1 MLTREKLLTAED
13 LARMPDSQSGE
24 QYELAGG
31 ELIVMPP
38 PGAFHGRFASRLDS
52 RLRPFVE
59 ARALGEVF
67 VETGYLLR
75 RDPDTVRAPDVS
87 FVAAARIP
95 TGGLPEEGFFPGAP
109 DLAVEIVSP
118 GDLDA
123 EIQGKVDDYLEF
135 GTRLVWVV
143 RPKQRTVTASHPDG
157 TARRLGMGDSLLGE
171 DLLPGFIFPL
181 SDLFA

>member
-1 MLTREKLLTAED
+1 MLTTEKLLTAED
-13 LARMPDSQSGE
+13 FARMPDSQSGE
-24 QYELAGG
+24 QYELARG

-38 PGAFHGRFASRLDS
+38 PGVFHGRFASRLDS

-59 ARALGEVF
+59 AHALGEVF

-95 TGGLPEEGFFPGAP
+95 AGGLPEEGFFPGAL

-143 RPKQRTVTASHPDG
+143 RPTQRTVMVYHPDG
-157 TARRLGMGDSLLGE
+157 TARRISLGNTLSGE
-171 DLLPGFIFPL
+171 DVLPDFSLAL
-181 SDLFA
+181 SELFA

>member
-1 MLTREKLLTAED
+1 MLTTEKLLTAED
-13 LARMPDSQSGE
+13 LARMPELPTGE
-24 QYELAGG
+24 RYELAEG

-59 ARALGEVF
+59 AHVLGEVF

-87 FVAAARIP
+87 FVSAARIP
-95 TGGLPEEGFFPGAP
+95 AGGLQEEGFFPGSP

-123 EIQGKVDDYLEF
+123 EVEGKVDDYLEY

-143 RPKQRTVTASHPDG
+143 RPKQRTVTVYHPDG
-157 TARRLGMGDSLLGE
+157 TARRLGLGDTLEGE
-171 DLLPGFIFPL
+171 DVLPGFILPL

>member
-1 MLTREKLLTAED
+1 MLTTEKLLTAED
-13 LARMPDSQSGE
+13 LAGMPEPPTGE
-24 QYELAGG
+24 QYELARG
-31 ELIVMPP
+31 ELLVMPP
-38 PGAFHGRFASRLDS
+38 PGVFHGRFASRLDN

-75 RDPDTVRAPDVS
+75 HDPDTVRAPDVS
-87 FVAAARIP
+87 FVAVARIP
-95 TGGLPEEGFFPGAP
+95 AGGLPEEGFFPGAP

-123 EIQGKVDDYLEF
+123 EVQGKVDDYLEF
-135 GTRLVWVV
+135 GTQLVWVV
-143 RPKQRTVTASHPDG
+143 RPKQRTVTVYHPDG
-157 TARRLGMGDSLLGE
+157 TARRLGQGDTLSGE
-171 DLLPGFIFPL
+171 DLLPGFALPL